1 MIALK
6 CNIKYIL
13 INTSEPLH
21 QQKQFDRSVKLS

>member
-21 QQKQFDRSVKLS
+21 QQKQFDRSEMP